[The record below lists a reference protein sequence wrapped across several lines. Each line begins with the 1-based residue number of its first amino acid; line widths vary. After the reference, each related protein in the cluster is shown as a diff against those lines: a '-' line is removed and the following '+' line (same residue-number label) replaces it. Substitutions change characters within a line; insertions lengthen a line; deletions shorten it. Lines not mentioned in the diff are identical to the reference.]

1 MNAQSSE
8 VKRCL
13 SDYTVSFLN
22 YLENEKHLSPHTV
35 FHYGHDLSLFLRY
48 LSQTIKCSMLEIQL
62 ENVQGEHID
71 GFFNYLVEERDNS
84 LRSAK
89 RRLSAIRSFY
99 TYVWDKWPELRYT
112 FASVAKALSIPNK
125 NETLSKA
132 LSKEIVQSLLSAS
145 GANSTFPPRDYAL
158 LRILLGYDVQLSE
171 VIDLELDDFDQKN
184 GTLCLGRDTRRERG
198 LPLSPET
205 TQAMVTYLSNRPT
218 TSDNSIFVHQLGT
231 PITKGAVYHLF
242 GRRLTAN
249 SLNDNCTTIHSLRHA
264 YFTSLAS
271 EGFSPEEIEGVFGP
285 QRIQTGT
292 DDMNA

>member
-1 MNAQSSE
+1 MKAQSSE
-8 VKRCL
+8 GERCL
-13 SDYTVSFLN
+13 SDYIGEFLN
-22 YLENEKHLSPHTV
+22 YLENKKHLSPHTV
-35 FHYGHDLSLFLRY
+35 FHYGHDLSLFVRY
-48 LSQTIKCSMLEIQL
+48 LSLKNKCTMLEVKL
-62 ENVQGEHID
+62 ENVKDEHID
-71 GFFNYLVEERDNS
+71 GFLNHLVEERNNS

-99 TYVWDKWPELRYT
+99 TYISNMLPKFRDTLGNPATAVP
-112 FASVAKALSIPNK
+112 IPRV
-125 NETLSKA
+125 NEPLPKILTDD
-132 LSKEIVQSLLSAS
+132 EVISLLRAARSHS
-145 GANSTFPPRDYAL
+145 PFPPRDYAL

-171 VIDLELDDFDQKN
+171 VIDLELDDFDQNN
-184 GTLCLGRDTRRERG
+184 GTLRLGRDTRRERD

-205 TQAMVTYLSNRPT
+205 TQAMVTYLSNRPI
-218 TSDNSIFVHQLGT
+218 TSDNSIFVHQSGT

-249 SLNDNCTTIHSLRHA
+249 SLNDNCTTIPSLRHA

-292 DDMNA
+292 DDINA